1 MTTPARRP
9 YAWLLWLLAFLA
21 VELPA
26 ALRKTGGTLS
36 EVSWFRWWPTKRLR
50 AIPCAFLLLLTV
62 HIFDGGQH
70 WWSGGLAIVLTGTPV
85 ALSIVWAEW
94 ERRSKVSIWSD
105 VKLLLKLRAARE
117 RLREAA
123 KMGKLK
129 TVAFALVGAV
139 VTGAMAQIT
148 GACPDLLSALPAIS
162 MAGIGS
168 GITYLMRKPLQGAKT
183 KALLMGAGAIVIGS
197 FVQQINSV
205 CGAGFTDKIPS
216 LAMAGAWIG
225 LGLWLKAPHESSGL
239 GSVNPNLP
247 SLKG

>member
-1 MTTPARRP
+1 MNRRTPW
-9 YAWLLWLLAFLA
+9 AWLLWLLAFLA

-36 EVSWFRWWPTKRLR
+36 EVSWLRWWPTKRLR

-85 ALSIVWAEW
+85 VLSIAWAEL
-94 ERRSKVSIWSD
+94 RRSKVSIWSD

-139 VTGAMAQIT
+139 VTGAVAQIT

-205 CGAGFTDKIPS
+205 CGDGFTDKIWS
-216 LAMAGAWIG
+216 LATAGAWIG

-239 GSVNPNLP
+239 GSVTPP
-247 SLKG
+247 ALK